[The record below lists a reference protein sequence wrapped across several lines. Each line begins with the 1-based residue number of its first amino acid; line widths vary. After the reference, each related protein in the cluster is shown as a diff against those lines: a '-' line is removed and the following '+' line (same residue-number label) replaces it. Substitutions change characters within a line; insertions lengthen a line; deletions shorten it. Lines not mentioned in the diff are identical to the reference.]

1 MTLHKPSQEQQ
12 TILEHVAKGKH
23 VVVNAVAGSGKS
35 TTILSVAHAF
45 PDKQVLQ
52 ITYNSMLRHEM
63 KEKVH
68 NAHLENL
75 DVHTFHSLAVKYYL
89 PSAHTDTEL
98 RHIILHRLPI
108 QQPPHKNWDILVLDE
123 AQDMSFLYYHF
134 ICLFLENL
142 GKNAPKQLMV
152 LGDHQQCLYQ
162 FKGADSRFLTMAPRI
177 WISTDHNSN
186 KFTGEMVECSLQ
198 TSYRI
203 TTPMADFVNQAML
216 GHDRMLAPR
225 EGEPVVYIRN
235 TRHNIEKTV
244 VYIVQQLLEQGHLP
258 SDIFILS
265 GSVKGLNSHIR
276 KMENALCERG
286 IPCHIPTIEQDK
298 LDERVI
304 EGKIVFSTFH
314 CVKGRQR
321 KFVFVVGFDHNYFL
335 HMAQGQDPQ
344 QCPNT
349 LYVGCTRAIE
359 RLYLLE
365 FNQFAGDRP
374 LEFLKMSHH
383 DMVAADFV
391 EFKGTP
397 QSLFYDHSE
406 KASSNKNG
414 IKKHYLSPTKLIK
427 FISDDVMDILT
438 PIIERVFT
446 RIPWTPDSGLP
457 NMENITIPNVIK
469 TQYGFEDV
477 SDLNGIALPA
487 MFYDYLSNN
496 NNNGSK
502 ETNPGIMLDL
512 IEEAIVDMREN
523 EHHYLKTIV
532 KDMPKECVSM
542 GDYLYL
548 SNIYVSIRERL
559 YFKLKQIRRTDYNWL
574 TNEMVETCQTLLKGV
589 MGDECN
595 NNMVSERSSQQL
607 TSEMTEGNRRSLGE
621 VWSEELIIS
630 PSMEDEH
637 VRLDESLSEVF
648 SGTDLENTRFRFSA
662 IVDLITPT
670 TVWEIKC
677 TTTITIDHQLQLVI
691 YAWLW
696 GFTNRPKREFKILN
710 IKTGERWVL
719 QSTPEDLQKM
729 VVALLRGKYAKIV
742 EKTDD
747 EFMEGFTTQS
757 PSCNMPTNS
766 IQSNILP

>member
-1 MTLHKPSQEQQ
+1 MKLHKPSQEQQ
-12 TILEHVAKGKH
+12 TIIEHVASGKH

-35 TTILSVAHAF
+35 TTILSVAHTF
-45 PDKQVLQ
+45 PDKHVLQ

-68 NAHLENL
+68 EAHLENL
-75 DVHTFHSLAVKYYL
+75 DVHTFHSLAVKYYV

-98 RHIILHRLPI
+98 RHIILHQLPI

-142 GKNAPKQLMV
+142 GENAPKQLMV

-162 FKGADSRFLTMAPRI
+162 FKGADSRFLTMASRI
-177 WISTDHNSN
+177 WISN
-186 KFTGEMVECSLQ
+186 KHKHTPFHGEMVECSLQ

-203 TTPMADFVNQAML
+203 TAPMADFVNRAML

-344 QCPNT
+344 LCPNT

-391 EFKGTP
+391 DFKGTP

-406 KASSNKNG
+406 KESSNKNG

-487 MFYDYLSNN
+487 MFYDYLGNSNN
-496 NNNGSK
+496 GCK
-502 ETNPGIMLDL
+502 EVVDSRDTCPGIMLDL

-574 TNEMVETCQTLLKGV
+574 TREMVETCQTLLKGV
-589 MGDECN
+589 MGKECDN
-595 NNMVSERSSQQL
+595 
-607 TSEMTEGNRRSLGE
+607 TTGE
-621 VWSEELIIS
+621 VWTEELIIS

-637 VRLDESLSEVF
+637 LRLDESLSEVF

-677 TTTITIDHQLQLVI
+677 TSSITIDHQLQLVI

-696 GFTNRPKREFKILN
+696 GFTKRPKREFKILN

-742 EKTDD
+742 EKTDE
-747 EFMEGFTTQS
+747 EFINGFSHHSKQN
-757 PSCNMPTNS
+757 C
-766 IQSNILP
+766 

>member
-75 DVHTFHSLAVKYYL
+75 DVHTFHSLAVKYYV

-98 RHIILHRLPI
+98 RHIIHHKLPLNN
-108 QQPPHKNWDILVLDE
+108 PPQKKWDILVLDE

-142 GKNAPKQLMV
+142 GEHAPKQLMV

-162 FKGADSRFLTMAPRI
+162 FKGADSRFLIMAARI
-177 WISTDHNSN
+177 WISKYFAGD
-186 KFTGEMVECSLQ
+186 MVECSLQ

-235 TRHNIEKTV
+235 TRYNIEKTV
-244 VYIVQQLLEQGHLP
+244 VYIIQQLLEQGHLP
-258 SDIFILS
+258 SDIFVLS

-276 KMENALCERG
+276 KMENALCEQG
-286 IPCHIPTIEQDK
+286 IPCHIPTAEQDR

-321 KFVFVVGFDHNYFL
+321 KFVFVVGFDHNYFIQ
-335 HMAQGQDPQ
+335 MAQGQNPQ
-344 QCPNT
+344 ICPNT
-349 LYVGCTRAIE
+349 LYVGCTRAME
-359 RLYLLE
+359 RLYLIE
-365 FNQFAGDRP
+365 FNQSAGDRP

-391 EFKGTP
+391 EFKGMP
-397 QSLFYDHSE
+397 QTLFYERED
-406 KASSNKNG
+406 KNASGGK

-427 FISDDVMDILT
+427 FISDVVMDQIT
-438 PIIERVFT
+438 PIVDRIFT
-446 RIPWTPDSGLP
+446 RIPWTPESGLP
-457 NMENITIPNVIK
+457 NMDNVTIPSVIQ

-487 MFYDYLSNN
+487 MFYDCL
-496 NNNGSK
+496 G
-502 ETNPGIMLDL
+502 EVRRFPGILYDL
-512 IEEAIVDMREN
+512 IEEAIVDMREDQ
-523 EHHYLKTIV
+523 HQYLKSMV
-532 KDMPKECVSM
+532 KDMP
-542 GDYLYL
+542 
-548 SNIYVSIRERL
+548 
-559 YFKLKQIRRTDYNWL
+559 RT
-574 TNEMVETCQTLLKGV
+574 C
-589 MGDECN
+589 
-595 NNMVSERSSQQL
+595 
-607 TSEMTEGNRRSLGE
+607 
-621 VWSEELIIS
+621 
-630 PSMEDEH
+630 
-637 VRLDESLSEVF
+637 
-648 SGTDLENTRFRFSA
+648 
-662 IVDLITPT
+662 
-670 TVWEIKC
+670 
-677 TTTITIDHQLQLVI
+677 
-691 YAWLW
+691 
-696 GFTNRPKREFKILN
+696 
-710 IKTGERWVL
+710 
-719 QSTPEDLQKM
+719 
-729 VVALLRGKYAKIV
+729 
-742 EKTDD
+742 
-747 EFMEGFTTQS
+747 
-757 PSCNMPTNS
+757 
-766 IQSNILP
+766 

>member
-1 MTLHKPSQEQQ
+1 MFSKVENIVYNSGPGSHMNLNKPSPEQQ
-12 TILEHVAKGKH
+12 IILDHVAEGKH

-45 PDKQVLQ
+45 PQKRILQ

-63 KEKVH
+63 KEKVQQ
-68 NAHLENL
+68 AQLDNL
-75 DVHTFHSLAVKYYL
+75 DVHTFHSLAVKYYV

-98 RHIILHRLPI
+98 RHIIHHRLPLAVH
-108 QQPPHKNWDILVLDE
+108 PPKSWNILVLDE

-142 GKNAPKQLMV
+142 GENAPRQLMV

-162 FKGADSRFLTMAPRI
+162 FKGADARFLTQAARI
-177 WISTDHNSN
+177 WTSPEEKPQ
-186 KFTGEMVECSLQ
+186 KFKGEMVACSLQ

-203 TTPMADFVNQAML
+203 TAPMAEFVNRAML

-235 TRHNIEKTV
+235 SRHNIEKMV
-244 VYIVQQLLEQGHLP
+244 VYIIQQLLEQGHLP

-304 EGKIVFSTFH
+304 EGKVVFSTFH

-335 HMAQGQDPQ
+335 HMAHGQDSRV
-344 QCPNT
+344 CPNT
-349 LYVGCTRAIE
+349 LYVGCTRAME

-365 FNQFAGDRP
+365 FNQYAGDRP

-391 EFKGTP
+391 EFKGMP
-397 QSLFYDHSE
+397 QTLFYDRDE
-406 KASSNKNG
+406 KSVNADK

-427 FISDDVMDILT
+427 FISDTVMDQIT
-438 PIIERVFT
+438 PIVDRIFT
-446 RIPWTPDSGLP
+446 RIPWTAESGLP
-457 NMENITIPNVIK
+457 NMDMVTIPSVIN
-469 TQYGFEDV
+469 TQHGFEDV

-487 MFYDYLSNN
+487 MFYDSL
-496 NNNGSK
+496 GE
-502 ETNPGIMLDL
+502 ETRRFPGILYDL
-512 IEEAIVDMREN
+512 IEEAIVDMREDQ
-523 EHHYLKTIV
+523 HHYLKTIV
-532 KDMPKECVSM
+532 KDMPPSCESIA
-542 GDYLYL
+542 DYLYL
-548 SNIYVSIRERL
+548 ANVYVSIQERL
-559 YFKLKQIRRTDYNWL
+559 YFKLKQIRRSDYKWL
-574 TNEMVETCQTLLKGV
+574 KADVVATCQTLLKRV
-589 MGDECN
+589 MKDDCTPD
-595 NNMVSERSSQQL
+595 NM
-607 TSEMTEGNRRSLGE
+607 GE
-621 VWSEELIIS
+621 IWTEELIMS

-637 VRLDESLSEVF
+637 AQLDEELCGVF
-648 SGTDLENTRFRFSA
+648 LGTDLENVRFRFSA

-677 TTTITIDHQLQLVI
+677 TSSITIDHQLQVVI

-696 GFTNRPKREFKILN
+696 GFTKRPAREFKLLN

-719 QSTPEDLQKM
+719 QANRAELQEI
-729 VVALLRGKYAKIV
+729 VVALLKGKYAKFV
-742 EKTDD
+742 ELTDE
-747 EFMEGFTTQS
+747 EFIG
-757 PSCNMPTNS
+757 
-766 IQSNILP
+766 LL